1 VLGLSRATEAMAAML
16 TARSVGKGNASE
28 IRSCNVGVA
37 ISHQTGE
44 RPPMTV
50 LSNDPMPLARTITIY
65 RPASGTEGYREVHD
79 KTSSIT
85 VSCFPWKTAR
95 EVRLQPV
102 PACYILAD
110 HGSVYIGET
119 SDIRGR
125 LAAHIRDSDKNF
137 AREAYV
143 VTGVGSEGK
152 RRFNSTAA
160 VYFQYHLTH
169 LALQA
174 NLVDV
179 IKGNNPQTPDA
190 DEYDRAWLGIFLQQS
205 QSLLFDAGCR
215 AFKSNFAS
223 QRRSGSATVDTA
235 GPAGT
240 MEIDV
245 IGVAPISGQLE
256 LAYAGLWARGY
267 ESQRGFVVLAGSEI
281 RADINP
287 TAWDWIDEDRSKLRA
302 AGALMA
308 IPGLTDRERL
318 CVAVQFDSAS
328 SAAKVVTGS
337 RDAFPWVTP
346 RLTQPMLNVA

>member
-1 VLGLSRATEAMAAML
+1 
-16 TARSVGKGNASE
+16 
-28 IRSCNVGVA
+28 
-37 ISHQTGE
+37 
-44 RPPMTV
+44 MTV
-50 LSNDPMPLARTITIY
+50 HPNDPMPPARTTTIY
-65 RPASGTEGYREVHD
+65 RPAGVVEGYREIHD
-79 KTSSIT
+79 KTLPII
-85 VSCFPWKTAR
+85 VSCFPWKMAR
-95 EVRLQPV
+95 EVRMQPV
-102 PACYILAD
+102 PACYMLGD
-110 HGSVYIGET
+110 HASVYIGET
-119 SDIRGR
+119 SDINSR

-143 VTGVGSEGK
+143 VTGVGSEAK

-179 IKGNNPQTPDA
+179 IKGTNPQRPDA
-190 DEYDRAWLGIFLQQS
+190 DEHEEASLKVLLQQS

-215 AFKSNFAS
+215 AFRSNFGS
-223 QRRSGSATVDTA
+223 QRRSGSATDP

-256 LAYAGLWARGY
+256 LSYTGLWARGY
-267 ESQRGFVVLAGSEI
+267 ESQRGFVVLAGSEV
-281 RADINP
+281 RANINP
-287 TAWDWIDEDRSKLRA
+287 TARSWIEEDRSKLRA
-302 AGALMA
+302 AGALLA
-308 IPGLTDRERL
+308 IPGLEDRERL

-346 RLTQPMLNVA
+346 RLSQPMLNVE

>member
-1 VLGLSRATEAMAAML
+1 MGATL
-16 TARSVGKGNASE
+16 TARSAGEGNASE
-28 IRSCNVGVA
+28 IRSGDVGVA
-37 ISHQTGE
+37 ISHRTEE
-44 RPPMTV
+44 RQSMTV
-50 LSNDPMPLARTITIY
+50 HSNDPVPLARTTTIY
-65 RPASGTEGYREVHD
+65 RPAGGVEGNREVHD

-85 VSCFPWKTAR
+85 VSCFPWKMAR
-95 EVRLQPV
+95 EVRMQPV

-110 HGSVYIGET
+110 HASVYIGET
-119 SDIRGR
+119 NDVHRR
-125 LAAHIRDSDKNF
+125 LADHVRDSDKSF

-179 IKGNNPQTPDA
+179 IKGSNPQLPDA
-190 DEYDRAWLGIFLQQS
+190 DEHESASLDVFLQQS

-256 LAYAGLWARGY
+256 LSYTGLWARGF
-267 ESQRGFVVLAGSEI
+267 ESQRGFVVLAGSEV

-308 IPGLTDRERL
+308 IPGLQDRERL

-337 RDAFPWVTP
+337 RDAFRWVTP
-346 RLTQPMLNVA
+346 RLPQPMLNVT

>member
-1 VLGLSRATEAMAAML
+1 
-16 TARSVGKGNASE
+16 
-28 IRSCNVGVA
+28 
-37 ISHQTGE
+37 
-44 RPPMTV
+44 
-50 LSNDPMPLARTITIY
+50 MPLARTCKIY
-65 RPASGTEGYREVHD
+65 RPAGGIEGYREVHD

-85 VSCFPWKTAR
+85 VSCFPWWMAR

-110 HGSVYIGET
+110 HASVYIGET
-119 SDIRGR
+119 SDIHSR

-143 VTGVGSEGK
+143 VTGVGSEAK

-160 VYFQYHLTH
+160 VYFQYHLTD

-179 IKGNNPQTPDA
+179 IKGTSPQRPDP
-190 DEYDRAWLGIFLQQS
+190 DEHEEASLKLLLQQS
-205 QSLLFDAGCR
+205 QSLLFDVGCR

-223 QRRSGSATVDTA
+223 QRRSVSATVDTA

-240 MEIDV
+240 MDIDV
-245 IGVAPISGQLE
+245 VGVPAISGQLE
-256 LAYAGLWARGY
+256 LSYTGLWARGY
-267 ESQRGFVVLAGSEI
+267 TSQRGFVVLPGSEV

-308 IPGLTDRERL
+308 IPGLVDRERL

-337 RDAFPWVTP
+337 RDAFRWVTP
-346 RLTQPMLNVA
+346 RLPQPMLNVE

>member
-1 VLGLSRATEAMAAML
+1 M
-16 TARSVGKGNASE
+16 SVFSD
-28 IRSCNVGVA
+28 
-37 ISHQTGE
+37 
-44 RPPMTV
+44 
-50 LSNDPMPLARTITIY
+50 DPTPQARTTTMY
-65 RPASGTEGYREVHD
+65 RPVGGVEGYREVHD

-85 VSCFPWKTAR
+85 VSCFPWKAAR
-95 EVRLQPV
+95 EVRMQPV
-102 PACYILAD
+102 AACYILAD
-110 HGSVYIGET
+110 HSSVYIGET
-119 SDIRGR
+119 GDIRSR
-125 LAAHIRDSDKNF
+125 LAAHIRSSDKNF

-143 VTGVGSEGK
+143 ITGVGSEGR

-174 NLVDV
+174 GMVDV
-179 IKGNNPQTPDA
+179 IKGTNPQRPDP
-190 DEYDRAWLGIFLQQS
+190 DEHEEVSLKLLIEQS

-223 QRRSGSATVDTA
+223 QRRSGSATLDPA

-256 LAYAGLWARGY
+256 LSYTGLWARGY
-267 ESQRGFVVLAGSEI
+267 ESQRGFVVLAGSEV
-281 RADINP
+281 RTDVNP
-287 TAWDWIDEDRSKLRA
+287 TAWDWIDEDRNKLRE

-308 IPGLTDRERL
+308 IPGLAHRERL
-318 CVAVQFDSAS
+318 CVAVQFDTAS

-337 RDAFPWVTP
+337 RDAFRWVTP
-346 RLTQPMLNVA
+346 RLPQPMLSVA